1 MKVCA
6 KRRGLIREIR
16 RGEKVEWLNFNR
28 FGIAFS
34 CLTRLDIQEKIIL
47 DIHTSQCK
55 LKGLVA
61 VVHNARRTSGKYRYG
76 VQFCFGAN
84 SYMGSAD
91 IREALATL
99 ETDLN

>member
-47 DIHTSQCK
+47 DIQGKEKETLTVKDLLEKFYSSQGEE
-55 LKGLVA
+55 LSMDSLLL
-61 VVHNARRTSGKYRYG
+61 S
-76 VQFCFGAN
+76 
-84 SYMGSAD
+84 
-91 IREALATL
+91 
-99 ETDLN
+99 